1 MGWFSSVCS
10 AVGSVCSGIG
20 SAISSAVSTVY
31 EGVKS
36 VASAVWD
43 GAKRVATAA
52 VGWMSEKAEMFVNA
66 VDEIW
71 DKIKPLIRPALKAFG
86 EWAPWP
92 WLKAVAK
99 GLEKALDWVETYEH
113 STRAKKLRQAFEWV
127 AKATRNIKEYFLTD
141 KELEEA
147 QEREET
153 FREVSV
159 NMPSQERK
167 AVALASLINKFIVT
181 QSLIQKTL
189 EENTVKEFDH
199 YLRLRATQKLLAF
212 SEKTL
217 IETQDIENISDDDVF
232 LLSVS
237 ASLLTENPT
246 ISNEDMNRLNGLIYK
261 RYNKELI
268 PFIFEEMVVAW
279 SKNLLDR
286 QRDWEL
292 GNKALSKDAIRLRT
306 LENQLKLDINLN
318 LEEQRELSMLQQS
331 VSTLKSKQD
340 ELAKNNRNMQNYV
353 YAAEGFLEILEESAF
368 LADKEHLVAQT
379 DLVGKIII
387 DCAQHGKRW
396 EQLSE
401 VEQEL
406 IIDFAN
412 IFKNASEERAKSL
425 QVVEVNV

>member
-1 MGWFSSVCS
+1 MGLWKDVF
-10 AVGSVCSGIG
+10 SGIR
-20 SAISSAVSTVY
+20 SFASKVY

-36 VASAVWD
+36 VASAVWN
-43 GAKRVATAA
+43 GVKRVAIAA
-52 VGWMSEKAEMFVNA
+52 ISWMSEKAETFVNS
-66 VDEIW
+66 VGEIW
-71 DKIKPLIRPALKAFG
+71 DRVKPLIRKGLKVVG

-92 WLKAVAK
+92 WLKKAAK
-99 GLEKALDWVETYEH
+99 WLEKALDWVEKKLN
-113 STRAKKLRQAFEWV
+113 SNLAKKLKRALEWV
-127 AKATRNIKEYFLTD
+127 AWASRKIKEYFLTD

-147 QEREET
+147 QEREEI

-159 NMPSQERK
+159 NMPPEEQK

-189 EENTVKEFDH
+189 EENTIKEFDH
-199 YLRLRATQKLLAF
+199 YLRLRATQKLLAL
-212 SEKTL
+212 SEKKL
-217 IETQDIENISDDDVF
+217 VETQDIENINDDDVF

-246 ISNEDMNRLNGLIYK
+246 ISNEDMNRLNGLIYE

-268 PFIFEEMVVAW
+268 PFVFEEMVTAW

-292 GNKALSKDAIRLRT
+292 GNKALSKDMVRLRE
-306 LENQLKLDINLN
+306 LENQMKLGVNLN
-318 LEEQRELSMLQQS
+318 LEEQEELSRLKQS
-331 VSTLKSKQD
+331 VPTLKSKQD
-340 ELAKNNRNMQNYV
+340 ELAKGNRDMQNYI
-353 YAAEGFLEILEESAF
+353 YAAEGFLEVLEGNEF
-368 LADKEHLVAQT
+368 LADKEYLVSQT
-379 DLVGKIII
+379 NSVGKIII
-387 DCAQHGKRW
+387 DCAQYGKRW
-396 EQLSE
+396 EELSD

-412 IFKNASEERAKSL
+412 IFKNASEERAKLL